1 MKSLR
6 LVAWVVAGLLAVSAV
21 GYAQQAAGKKP
32 EKKPAAPK
40 VSKPWSE
47 IASLTDEQKAKIV
60 EIQKKNAEAAKEL
73 NEKMKALREAEKTEI
88 MAVLTPEQQAELKAA
103 QEKAEADAK
112 AKKAEMD
119 AKKKAEAEAKKAAEG
134 EKK

>member
-6 LVAWVVAGLLAVSAV
+6 LVAWVVALLLAVSAV
-21 GYAQQAAGKKP
+21 GYAQEAKPAKP

-40 VSKPWSE
+40 VGKPWSD

-73 NEKMKALREAEKTEI
+73 ADKIKALKEAEKTEI

-103 QEKAEADAK
+103 QEKAEAEAK
-112 AKKAEMD
+112 AKKAEME
-119 AKKKAEAEAKKAAEG
+119 AKKKAEAEKKNG
-134 EKK
+134 N